1 MATITSPRGESPA
14 SITPRIKSPSVADT
28 PTSSVRGSFEVPRNT
43 STPSG
48 SAPPQR
54 RGNRAALRDYYNLKS
69 KGPQPGNL
77 SRTASITSTT
87 SEFSTAASVSTLT
100 EHNNSATSAL
110 TAQLDNQDFDPQA
123 YISDLLSTSSLR
135 DILRV
140 EATLVS
146 EIRNLDGERKALV
159 YDNYSKLIKAVGT
172 IGEMQRSM
180 NAAGGGLSE
189 VGELD
194 GRMDRLRKMT
204 TSLASP
210 EQGDTQARRD
220 RRKCRH
226 EVAQQKTNAE
236 LVKRVLA
243 APNTLQSLLDEEE
256 DAEAEKEWEYV
267 KAYLEAWKDV
277 KGVTEVRT
285 RCESIMST
293 SLDEEEHEGDDPK
306 P

>member
-1 MATITSPRGESPA
+1 M
-14 SITPRIKSPSVADT
+14 TPRIKSPSVADT
-28 PTSSVRGSFEVPRNT
+28 PTSSVRGSFEMPRN
-43 STPSG
+43 SSITPTT
-48 SAPPQR
+48 APPQR

-69 KGPQPGNL
+69 KTPQQGHL

-87 SEFSTAASVSTLT
+87 SDVSTAASVSTLT
-100 EHNNSATSAL
+100 ENNTTSATSTL
-110 TAQLDNQDFDPQA
+110 TAQLDNQDFDPQD
-123 YISDLLSTSSLR
+123 YISKLLSTSSLR

-180 NAAGGGLSE
+180 NSAGGGLSE

-194 GRMDRLRKMT
+194 GRMDRLRKM
-204 TSLASP
+204 ASTLGSR
-210 EQGDTQARRD
+210 EQGDVQTRERR
-220 RRKCRH
+220 RRHRQ
-226 EVAQQKTNAE
+226 EASQQKTKVE

-243 APNTLQSLLDEEE
+243 APTTLKSLLDEEQ

-267 KAYLEAWKDV
+267 KTYLETWEDV
-277 KGVTEVRT
+277 KGVAQIKAQ
-285 RCESIMST
+285 CESLMSDP
-293 SLDEEEHEGDDPK
+293 LDEEEVKGDTRAP
-306 P
+306 